1 MLKQL
6 QFYST
11 KKNTGFQLINFR
23 IKIIQ
28 LQIVLLLIL
37 TVIYSVLE
45 CVFIIYNVKDSNWV
59 NFSNKISILK
69 EREGK
74 KSS

>member
-59 NFSNKISILK
+59 NFSYKISILK
-69 EREGK
+69 EREGE